1 MSEIELDEMDR
12 ARYEEIFKKLDRDG
26 NGKIDIHDLKDALG
40 FSEKFAKVSVNHK
53 ILFLFICVAYRVNHA
68 YRC

>member
-26 NGKIDIHDLKDALG
+26 NGKIDIHDLRDELG
-40 FSEKFAKVSVNHK
+40 MTEKAAKVSV
-53 ILFLFICVAYRVNHA
+53 
-68 YRC
+68 